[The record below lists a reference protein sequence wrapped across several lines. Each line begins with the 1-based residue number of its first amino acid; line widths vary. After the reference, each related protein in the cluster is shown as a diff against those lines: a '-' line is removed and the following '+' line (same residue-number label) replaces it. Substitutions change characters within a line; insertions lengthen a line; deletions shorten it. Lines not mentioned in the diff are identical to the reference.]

1 MKSIQEI
8 REAHCDLL
16 GSLDLSPFYSHQLS
30 TLGDA
35 IDELAHL
42 REANAELERALG
54 QLRLEVTHYR
64 ETGKGMAHLIAAEG
78 EAIRVLLEHHSRAAL
93 SKAGSK

>member
-1 MKSIQEI
+1 MKSVDTLKGAVSFLCKDEI
-8 REAHCDLL
+8 HGNVGAAWDLM
-16 GSLDLSPFYSHQLS
+16 
-30 TLGDA
+30 DA

-42 REANAELERALG
+42 REVNAELVAALG

-64 ETGKGMAHLIAAEG
+64 ETGHGMDHLITAEG

-93 SKAGSK
+93 SKAGAK